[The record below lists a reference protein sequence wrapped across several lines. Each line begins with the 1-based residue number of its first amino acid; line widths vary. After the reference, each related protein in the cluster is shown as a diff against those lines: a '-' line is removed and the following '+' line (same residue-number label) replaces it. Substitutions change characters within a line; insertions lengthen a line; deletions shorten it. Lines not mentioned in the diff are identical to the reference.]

1 MKLAKPKLPPIKR
14 FYPLMALAGMAF
26 LSCPV
31 LAGDGEEQKQETDTV
46 VVDPGED
53 RVWKGEPIS
62 LSLKDADLVE
72 VLRSLAKLA
81 GTNIIIDSRVKGKV
95 TLELKDVPWD
105 QALHV
110 ILKTHGLAVDTGGR
124 DLWAVAAGGKP
135 SIQQSTPDD

>member
-1 MKLAKPKLPPIKR
+1 MR
-14 FYPLMALAGMAF
+14 LAGVQLAPGKWLPCLAFLVGLAF

-31 LAGDGEEQKQETDTV
+31 LADDSEAGQEESGTV
-46 VVDPGED
+46 VVRGEGH
-53 RVWKGEPIS
+53 VWKGEPIS

-72 VLRSLAKLA
+72 VLRSFAKLA

-135 SIQQSTPDD
+135 SI